1 MNEENF
7 EIKPKRIML
16 TVAYDGTGYHGFAFQ
31 ENTTTIEGVLNESI
45 ETLTGEKTEVIG
57 ASRTDAGVHA
67 YGNVVV
73 FDTTSTIPAE
83 KFGAALNTKLP
94 EDIRIMDSIEVPG
107 DFHPRK
113 CYSEKTYEYR
123 ILNTKTPI
131 PVRRHYTW
139 NCTYPLDE
147 KRMNQAAAYFV
158 GEHDFTSFCNVESQA
173 ISHVRTII
181 SAKVERIDD
190 EIIIT
195 IVGNGF
201 LYNMVRIIAGT
212 LMQVGR
218 GKNEP
223 EDIKRMLEA
232 KDRIAAGPTA
242 PPQGLLLIKYDFP
255 KGLMV
260 DKIEKMSI

>member
-1 MNEENF
+1 MKEQNLEN
-7 EIKPKRIML
+7 KPKRIML

-31 ENTTTIEGVLNESI
+31 ENTLTIEGVLNDCI
-45 ETLTGEKTEVIG
+45 GTLTGEKIEVIG

-73 FDTTSTIPAE
+73 FDTTSTIPPD
-83 KFGAALNTKLP
+83 KFAAALNTKLP
-94 EDIRIMDSIEVPG
+94 DDIRIMDSCQVPD

-113 CYSEKTYEYR
+113 CYSEKTYEYH

-131 PVRRHYTW
+131 PTKRQYTW

-147 KRMNQAAAYFV
+147 EKMNQAAAYLV

-181 SAKVERIDD
+181 SAEATRNGD
-190 EIIIT
+190 EIIIR

-218 GKNEP
+218 GKNQP
-223 EDIKRMLEA
+223 EDIKTMLEA
-232 KDRIAAGPTA
+232 MDRTAAGPTA
-242 PPQGLLLIKYDFP
+242 PPQGLFLIKYDFP